1 MGETIDLND
10 LSNIEESFTNV
21 KMYGGVAPG
30 AKNNRDF
37 QPGTKVLR
45 GGDVWEFVKYD
56 EKDSR
61 YLIIKRDGEEI
72 RVYNQSVV
80 IYEPPPEN
88 GPTLEDRDLSFS
100 PKSPVNSY
108 QYSPGDVVLYLGYRW
123 EVVKFDRED
132 SRYVIIK
139 RNGEEKR
146 VYNKDIIIYQPPT
159 PETPEEPAPRSPEG
173 PAPRSPDGPAPRS
186 PEGPKTPEEP
196 APEGPETPE
205 EPAPEGP
212 EEPAPEGP
220 KTPEEPA
227 PEGPKTPEEPA
238 PETPEGPKTPKT
250 PEGPKTPAAPK
261 EDLITLLDSLQKENL
276 PKIKLVKREELLDDS
291 TREETG
297 VYKATNTL
305 LSRIHSEAREKYLRK
320 FNELNELIKKNKGN
334 LTFIE
339 TATDI
344 TKLGDGDK
352 LSITKPIYRNIQE
365 LLSNLNGDLA
375 AIEDELRQKRDA
387 AIISPDPQLNKE
399 IQELNETYKLYSQ
412 SLEIYHQ
419 YNSMVNKMP
428 EKSEKMSSLLSLRNE
443 NRMEQIRLYSEIAE
457 EMNKGAYDAEALNA
471 KIQEYLALGT
481 REIEGELRNMR
492 ESTKIDKVII
502 NDYNVEET
510 SSGTEEP
517 KPKKKFI
524 KKKKKAKKTKDE
536 LLTEVLSTL
545 EDAGPA
551 AEGAAEEAAPAE
563 GAAAEGAAA
572 EGAAPAEGAAED
584 AEEPA
589 ADGNYDITQESMIKG
604 KVAVLDGKKQ
614 FKEEEVIREKCD
626 ESEEC
631 KGFTE
636 KTYPDGKKKYFPRS
650 TIKVIPAEDHKAFVK
665 TGGATDLGEEVKQ
678 LLINEPEASAETEA
692 EDPEIKVIKIS
703 QPGGSIEKEQNYE
716 VEELNLGDDIAELI
730 QEEEPEYSFGGSY
743 ESDENDYVDTSIPIE
758 L

>member
-159 PETPEEPAPRSPEG
+159 PETPEEPAPRSPDGPAPETPEEPAPKTPEE
-173 PAPRSPDGPAPRS
+173 PAPRSPDGPKTPEEPAPKTPEGPKTPEEPAPRSPDGPKTPEEPAPRS

-196 APEGPETPE
+196 APLS
-205 EPAPEGP
+205 
-212 EEPAPEGP
+212 PEGP
-220 KTPEEPA
+220 KTPE
-227 PEGPKTPEEPA
+227 
-238 PETPEGPKTPKT
+238 TPEGPETL
-250 PEGPKTPAAPK
+250 AAPK

-339 TATDI
+339 TANDI

-352 LSITKPIYRNIQE
+352 LSITKPIYRNIHE

-419 YNSMVNKMP
+419 YNSMVNKLP

-510 SSGTEEP
+510 STGTEEP
-517 KPKKKFI
+517 KPKKKLI

-545 EDAGPA
+545 EDADAGAAEEPA
-551 AEGAAEEAAPAE
+551 APAEEEEPAPAEEAAPA
-563 GAAAEGAAA
+563 
-572 EGAAPAEGAAED
+572 
-584 AEEPA
+584 
-589 ADGNYDITQESMIKG
+589 ADGNYEITQESMIKG

-650 TIKVIPAEDHKAFVK
+650 TIKVLPAEDHKAFVK

-678 LLINEPEASAETEA
+678 LLINEPEASAEAEAEASA

-716 VEELNLGDDIAELI
+716 VEELNLGDDITELI

-743 ESDENDYVDTSIPIE
+743 ESDENDSVDTSIPIE